1 MLNLLFISNSPKT
14 EFIINALQPQLKVK
28 IDAVADFDQ
37 GLKAVFEK
45 RPATVIIQ
53 EQIAGVTGES
63 VARHIQML
71 LGSGAPS
78 FIMIHE
84 GNARLKPIKG
94 LFEHLIDLTQ
104 TDVKLVEDILVI
116 LKSMLGSEWD
126 KAVITPKLDP
136 AAIAASI
143 AVPEENRD
151 NADKLV
157 DDFLTDLEDAHTNW
171 QEEDNRNFDKVESAT
186 DELARLLVETA
197 NSGKSQQKSAATMQS
212 SQPGGTSES
221 LPLKLEI
228 NELPVESVESGSRK
242 PSAKKSTP
250 EVLQKISTPSPA
262 PADSISSVPPNEVL
276 ASKKTTPK
284 PVATPPL
291 TTEKNDE
298 PCSKNESEASN
309 PPPSS
314 ANFKISVSPE
324 QAPDDI
330 PEDLLLA
337 FEKNYHAQTII
348 RKRLVL
354 AFVLIAVLSTAGWL
368 LWRQKPHSVSTRV
381 VQPPASTALIQKQ
394 HNNASSNS
402 AIAHKLLSS
411 SIKTPAT
418 ADSALSALVTN
429 CTRDD
434 SFSARKPGW
443 ERYVGKSYECR
454 FFRSNGQI
462 KAVQV
467 MANPRQ
473 TISDAFMNSV
483 LERLAGNTGFNVNFT
498 EQKHGYLIQSASAV
512 DKKADLLVY
521 RKKKSGEIRAFVVSI
536 N

>member
-84 GNARLKPIKG
+84 GNARIKPIKG

-116 LKSMLGSEWD
+116 LKSMLGPEWD

-171 QEEDNRNFDKVESAT
+171 QEKDNRNFDKAESAT

-212 SQPGGTSES
+212 SQPGGPGES
-221 LPLKLEI
+221 LPLQLEK

-242 PSAKKSTP
+242 PSTKKPTP
-250 EVLQKISTPSPA
+250 EILQKISTPSPA
-262 PADSISSVPPNEVL
+262 HAESISSVPANEVL
-276 ASKKTTPK
+276 ASEKTLK

-291 TTEKNDE
+291 TTEKKGE
-298 PCSKNESEASN
+298 PSSKKESEASN

-324 QAPDDI
+324 QAPEDI

-381 VQPPASTALIQKQ
+381 AQKPASTALIQKQ
-394 HNNASSNS
+394 QNDASSNS
-402 AIAHKLLSS
+402 AITHKVVSS
-411 SIKTPAT
+411 AIKTPAT
-418 ADSALSALVTN
+418 ADSALSALITN

-434 SFSARKPGW
+434 SFSAGKPGW

-454 FFRSNGQI
+454 FFRSKGQI

-483 LERLAGNTGFNVNFT
+483 LEQLAGNNSFKVNST